1 MIKLLSVSVRG
12 AQEPAHSWAAA
23 TASTNIC
30 HLSKVT
36 VAVSI
41 ICRDITYFRMAQN
54 TKIPK
59 IPKSLAKIMCIP
71 KHLIVD
77 CWDNWYCQKSSCI
90 LKVLVLFLCNLN
102 SCKLFL
108 FQMWIQGRWR
118 VGGAVIYWGN
128 VKCSWSGR
136 GGECLRSIQ
145 KILSPLWL
153 FFCCQNWAKQA
164 SECIWVKMSNTRFI
178 WEEEKLGKT

>member
-1 MIKLLSVSVRG
+1 MCVSHLFHFHFRDSGLRVPSLFATRIWHHNLFPRHISVSNPGCCWWASYNISECQWASYTISYTMIKLSSVSVRG

-102 SCKLFL
+102 SCKLFY
-108 FQMWIQGRWR
+108 FKCEFKAD
-118 VGGAVIYWGN
+118 GGL
-128 VKCSWSGR
+128 
-136 GGECLRSIQ
+136 GEL
-145 KILSPLWL
+145 
-153 FFCCQNWAKQA
+153 
-164 SECIWVKMSNTRFI
+164 
-178 WEEEKLGKT
+178 